1 MLGSSH
7 APCGLKDT
15 TTQTHDSC
23 YPKLHIAYTVAIWTT
38 ILIVSVI
45 LLLRKKKKK
54 KQIIFNNLASLVK
67 YLQHKHQEKLCSGA
81 V

>member
-23 YPKLHIAYTVAIWTT
+23 YPQLHIAYTVAMDDHFNCECDFAFTT
-38 ILIVSVI
+38 
-45 LLLRKKKKK
+45 KNKNK
-54 KQIIFNNLASLVK
+54 
-67 YLQHKHQEKLCSGA
+67 
-81 V
+81 